1 MQKKLVIITHSW
13 AASLIKSGARREILH
28 LLTRWQ
34 TEKMSVH
41 VIMSFGIVLY
51 IKRRISVPQSKY
63 FSKLRIIALWPRFV
77 CILGKITHTRV
88 FKKKAP

>member
-34 TEKMSVH
+34 TEKMSARV
-41 VIMSFGIVLY
+41 VMSFGIVLY

-63 FSKLRIIALWPRFV
+63 FSKLKIICSVA
-77 CILGKITHTRV
+77 
-88 FKKKAP
+88 